1 MLTRDMLIQGLP
13 VLGTERLVLRSLR
26 QSDYSAL
33 AELLSH
39 PQVIRYVNRGSQS
52 PPIRARKLLN
62 QIRSSSTKLDSLH
75 YGICCKGSEQVIGIA
90 SFQHWNDQKGTAQI
104 GYILSKLYWGKGL
117 ATEAVHRLLTFG
129 FDELHL
135 WRVEAR
141 CYEANLSSERV
152 LLKMGMLYERS
163 LPAFGLNDDDDEVG
177 EGSNSMNVKVYGMS
191 RGQFQSGVNGKS
203 LHSPAW
209 DNPEIS

>member
-26 QSDYSAL
+26 QSDYIAL
-33 AELLSH
+33 SELLSD
-39 PQVIRYVNRGSQS
+39 PQVIQYVNRGSQS

-141 CYEANLSSERV
+141 CYEANSSSERV

-177 EGSNSMNVKVYGMS
+177 EGSNSMDVKVYGMS

>member
-1 MLTRDMLIQGLP
+1 MLTRNMLIQGLP
-13 VLGTERLVLRSLR
+13 VLDTERLVLRSLR
-26 QSDYSAL
+26 QSDYNILS
-33 AELLSH
+33 ELLSD

-52 PPIRARKLLN
+52 PPVRARKLLN
-62 QIRSSSTKLDSLH
+62 QIRSSSAKLDSLH
-75 YGICCKGSEQVIGIA
+75 YGICRKGSEQVIGIV

-104 GYILSKLYWGKGL
+104 GYILNKLYWGKGL

-141 CYEANLSSERV
+141 CYEANRSSERV

-163 LPAFGLNDDDDEVG
+163 LPAFGLNEEDDGIG
-177 EGSNSMNVKVYGMS
+177 EGPISMDVKVYGMC
-191 RGQFQSGVNGKS
+191 RAQFQSAIDTKRS
-203 LHSPAW
+203 HSAAW